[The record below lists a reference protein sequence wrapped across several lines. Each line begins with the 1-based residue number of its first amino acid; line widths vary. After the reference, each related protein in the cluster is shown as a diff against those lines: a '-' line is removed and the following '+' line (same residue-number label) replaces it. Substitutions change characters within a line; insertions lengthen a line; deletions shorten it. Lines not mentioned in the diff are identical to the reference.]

1 MSRKNKNII
10 NAVLIIFIVASAAYL
25 VADQIFSKPQPAPVQ
40 SPSSQPAQPPQA
52 QSQPDQPE
60 STQPAPQP
68 AEKLAD
74 SKIIVCYFYG
84 DVRCPTCR
92 KFETYTKQALDEA
105 FADELADGRIEYRLV
120 NVDRNENKHYIN
132 DYQLYT
138 KTIII
143 AESKDQQQ
151 LRWKNLEKIWKLVGN
166 KPKFF
171 DYIQTQVHDY
181 LGAQSL

>member
-1 MSRKNKNII
+1 MNRKSKNII
-10 NAVLIIFIVASAAYL
+10 NTILIVFIVASAAYL
-25 VADQIFSKPQPAPVQ
+25 VADQIFPKPQPASEQ

-52 QSQPDQPE
+52 QTEPNQPE
-60 STQPAPQP
+60 STQPDTPS
-68 AEKLAD
+68 AEKV
-74 SKIIVCYFYG
+74 IVYYFYG
-84 DVRCPTCR
+84 DFRCPTCR

-105 FADELADGRIEYRLV
+105 FADQLADGRIEYRLV
-120 NVDRNENKHYIN
+120 NVDRDENKHYIN

-138 KTIII
+138 KTIIV
-143 AESKDQQQ
+143 AELKDQKQ